1 MSHCVIWYH
10 IAGKRRLAVEKKYFI
25 CTRFF
30 KVYIEMDHLDGNN
43 SLKRKRSLIL
53 YIKQSLIKAI
63 CD

>member
-30 KVYIEMDHLDGNN
+30 KVYIEMDHLDENN
-43 SLKRKRSLIL
+43 SLKHEGIAHFIYQTES
-53 YIKQSLIKAI
+53 
-63 CD
+63 D

>member
-30 KVYIEMDHLDGNN
+30 KVYIEMDHLDENN
-43 SLKRKRSLIL
+43 SLKRKGIAHFIYQTES
-53 YIKQSLIKAI
+53 
-63 CD
+63 D

>member
-10 IAGKRRLAVEKKYFI
+10 IAGKHRLVQMKYFFS
-25 CTRFF
+25 TARFF

-43 SLKRKRSLIL
+43 SLKHERSLIL